1 MKGARPVRTN
11 TSDRRRRF
19 GKSGGEIMKGQ
30 MSSFDVARIVA
41 ELRPYIGSHARK
53 SYHPHWEQVV
63 LRLNP
68 KEEPQVDLV
77 IVRGKRVY
85 LSRRDRPMPPNPS
98 AFSMLLRKHL
108 LNGRF
113 VDVRQ
118 HGFDRILTL
127 DFDTRDGMRSLVIE
141 MFRDG
146 NVLLLDAEGVIIQP
160 LTNVK
165 YAKRILKRGEIY
177 EFPPAQI
184 DPRTLKIDEL
194 KPLLTESDADVV
206 RTLASRANL
215 AGAYAEAV
223 CEIADIS
230 TERMAADLDDEEI
243 AAIISGLH
251 SLTEKLDRG
260 TGGLVILAPAAKAPL
275 REAGDNPL
283 ALDAVFEEHAREV
296 LPFALPANKNDFTV
310 EFPNLAAAV
319 NAWKGGWD
327 ATAMARRQQ
336 EKAAE
341 MVDDKQ
347 RRDDGSSLER
357 RLAQQTRAIA
367 GFEAKGESQQ
377 QLGILIQDNWTH
389 VDTLLNQTLQA
400 IEAEG
405 FDNIRSKVRQ
415 IEWIESLNPASRT
428 MKAYLPDEEG
438 EPDQRIE
445 LHLDQSV
452 HQNAQRYFDAG
463 RKQKDK
469 TVGAKKAIEETRAKI
484 ASTEKK
490 RVKAEAAGKLQ
501 ATKRSKQLWIEKHR
515 WGVVGNGHLI
525 LGGKDARGNDAVV
538 NKYLKREDLYF
549 HADLHGAPSCALKL
563 KEGLEEDPHPL
574 PGLPDGVPALRLTQ
588 TFETEKFDEKTIQ
601 EAAALA
607 VVWSRGWSSGGAAAT
622 AFWVE
627 PPQVSKTAET
637 GESLGRGAW
646 IVRGKR
652 NWLRD
657 LSMEMTLGMAVVNG
671 IPLPLVGAHD
681 SVTKWCER
689 WVKIGPGTVKKEA
702 MANKIA
708 KATGLVQDDVLAA
721 LPPGNVQILKDNNL
735 LNT

>member
-1 MKGARPVRTN
+1 
-11 TSDRRRRF
+11 
-19 GKSGGEIMKGQ
+19 MKGQ

-41 ELRPYIGSHARK
+41 ELRPYIGSRARK

-68 KEEPQVDLV
+68 KEEASVDLV
-77 IVRGKRVY
+77 VVRGKRIY

-98 AFSMLLRKHL
+98 SFSMLMRKHL
-108 LNGRF
+108 MNGRF

-118 HGFDRILTL
+118 HGFDRIITL
-127 DFDTRDGMRSLVIE
+127 DFETGDGLRSLVIE

-146 NVLLLDAEGVIIQP
+146 NVLLLDSEGVIIQP

-165 YAKRILKRGEIY
+165 YAKRVLKRGENY
-177 EFPPAQI
+177 EFPPAQV
-184 DPRTLKIDEL
+184 DPRTLTVKEL
-194 KPLLTESDADVV
+194 APLLAASDADIV

-215 AGAYAEAV
+215 AGAYAEAI
-223 CEIADIS
+223 CGIADIS
-230 TERMAADLDDEEI
+230 VDRMAVDLDDDEI
-243 AAIISGLH
+243 ADLVSGLH
-251 SLTEKLDRG
+251 SLTQKLDRG
-260 TGGLVILAPAAKAPL
+260 AGGLVILASAAKATL
-275 REAGDNPL
+275 QESGNNPL
-283 ALDAVFEEHAREV
+283 ALDAVFEEHAREA
-296 LPFALPANKNDFTV
+296 LPFVLPANENDFTI

-319 NAWKGGWD
+319 DAWKGGWD

-341 MVDDKQ
+341 MVDDRQ
-347 RRDDGSSLER
+347 QRDDGSSLER
-357 RLAQQTRAIA
+357 RLVQQERAII

-377 QLGILIQDNWTH
+377 QLGILIQDNWGH
-389 VDTLLNQTLQA
+389 IDTLLTQTLSA
-400 IEAEG
+400 IETEG
-405 FDNIRSKVRQ
+405 WDNIRSKVRD
-415 IEWIESLNPASRT
+415 IEWIESLDPAKRT
-428 MKAYLPDEEG
+428 MMAYLPDEDG

-445 LHLDQSV
+445 LHIDQTV

-469 TVGAKKAIEETRAKI
+469 TIGAKRAIEDTRAKI
-484 ASTEKK
+484 SSSEKK
-490 RVKAEAAGKLQ
+490 RAKEDAAGKLH
-501 ATKRSKQLWIEKHR
+501 ATKRSKQLWIERHR
-515 WGVVGNGHLI
+515 WAVVGKGQLI
-525 LGGKDARGNDAVV
+525 LGGKDAKGNDTVV

-574 PGLPDGVPALRLTQ
+574 PGLPEGVPALRLTQ
-588 TFETEKFDEKTIQ
+588 IFEAEEFSEKCIK
-601 EAAALA
+601 EAAELA

-646 IVRGKR
+646 IIRGKR

-657 LSMEMTLGMAVVNG
+657 LTMEMTLGMAVVNG

-681 SVTKWCER
+681 AVTKWCER
-689 WVKIGPGTVKKEA
+689 WVRIGTGTIKKEA
-702 MANKIA
+702 IANKIA

-721 LPPGNVQILKDNNL
+721 LPPGNIQIINNHNL
-735 LNT
+735 LND

>member
-1 MKGARPVRTN
+1 
-11 TSDRRRRF
+11 
-19 GKSGGEIMKGQ
+19 MKGQ

-41 ELRPYIGSHARK
+41 ELRPYIGSRARK

-68 KEEPQVDLV
+68 KEEAQIDLV
-77 IVRGKRVY
+77 VVRGKRIY

-98 AFSMLLRKHL
+98 SFSMLMRKHL
-108 LNGRF
+108 MNGRF

-118 HGFDRILTL
+118 HAFDRIITL
-127 DFDTRDGMRSLVIE
+127 DFETRDGLRSLVIE

-146 NVLLLDAEGVIIQP
+146 NVLLIDSDGVIIQP

-165 YAKRILKRGEIY
+165 YAKRVLKRGEIY

-184 DPRTLKIDEL
+184 DPRTLTAEEL
-194 KPLLTESDADVV
+194 APLLAESDADIV

-215 AGAYAEAV
+215 AGAYAEAICGIAEISV
-223 CEIADIS
+223 DRMAVDLEDDEIAD
-230 TERMAADLDDEEI
+230 LV
-243 AAIISGLH
+243 SGLH
-251 SLTEKLDRG
+251 SLTKQLDDG
-260 TGGLVILAPAAKAPL
+260 SGGHCVLAITAKQGLA
-275 REAGDNPL
+275 EADGNPL
-283 ALDAVFEEHAREV
+283 VRDQVFDEQATEV
-296 LPFALPANKNDFTV
+296 LPFLLPANDGDYSI
-310 EFPNLAAAV
+310 EFPTLAAAV
-319 NAWKGGWD
+319 DAMKGGWD

-336 EKAAE
+336 EKAAQ
-341 MVDDKQ
+341 MVDERQ
-347 RRDDGSSLER
+347 QRDDGSSLER
-357 RLAQQTRAIA
+357 RLAQQERAII
-367 GFEAKGESQQ
+367 GFEAKGQSQQ
-377 QLGILIQDNWTH
+377 LLGISIQDNWTH
-389 VDTLLNQTLQA
+389 VDTLLSQTLQA
-400 IEAEG
+400 IEADG
-405 FDNIRSKVRQ
+405 WDNIRNQVKS
-415 IEWIESLNPASRT
+415 IEWIESLDPAKRT
-428 MKAYLPDEEG
+428 MKAYLPDEDG

-445 LHLDQSV
+445 LHFDQTV

-469 TVGAKKAIEETRAKI
+469 TVGAKKAIEETKAKI
-484 ASTEKK
+484 SSNEKK
-490 RVKAEAAGKLQ
+490 RAKADAAGKLHV
-501 ATKRSKQLWIEKHR
+501 TKRSKQLWIERHR
-515 WGVVGNGHLI
+515 WAVVGEGHLI
-525 LGGKDARGNDAVV
+525 LGGKDAKGNDAVV

-563 KEGLEEDPHPL
+563 KEGLEIDPHPL
-574 PGLPDGVPALRLTQ
+574 PGLPEGVPALRLTQ
-588 TFETEKFDEKTIQ
+588 TFETEEFSEKCIK
-601 EAAALA
+601 EAAELA

-637 GESLGRGAW
+637 GEALGRGAW

-657 LSMEMTLGMAVVNG
+657 LTMEMTLGMAVVNG
-671 IPLPLVGAHD
+671 IPLPLVGSHD
-681 SVTKWCER
+681 AITKWCGR
-689 WVKIGPGTVKKEA
+689 WVRIGTGTVKKEA

-721 LPPGNVQILKDNNL
+721 LPPGNVQIIKDNNL

>member
-1 MKGARPVRTN
+1 MVIDTRWPTAREG
-11 TSDRRRRF
+11 DD
-19 GKSGGEIMKGQ
+19 MKGQ

-41 ELRPYIGSHARK
+41 ELRPYIGSRARK

-68 KEEPQVDLV
+68 KEEAQIDLV
-77 IVRGKRVY
+77 VVRGKRIY

-98 AFSMLLRKHL
+98 SFSMLMRKHL
-108 LNGRF
+108 MNGRF

-118 HGFDRILTL
+118 HAFDRIITL
-127 DFDTRDGMRSLVIE
+127 DFETRDGLRSLVIE

-146 NVLLLDAEGVIIQP
+146 NVLLLDSEGVIIQP

-165 YAKRILKRGEIY
+165 YAKRVLKRGENY
-177 EFPPAQI
+177 EFPPAQV
-184 DPRTLKIDEL
+184 DPRTLTADEL
-194 KPLLTESDADVV
+194 SPLLANSDADIV

-215 AGAYAEAV
+215 AGAYAEAI
-223 CEIADIS
+223 CGIAEISVD
-230 TERMAADLDDEEI
+230 RMAVDLDDDEI
-243 AAIISGLH
+243 TDLVSGLH
-251 SLTEKLDRG
+251 SLTQKLDRG
-260 TGGLVILAPAAKAPL
+260 AGGLVILAPAAKAPL
-275 REAGDNPL
+275 QESGNNPL
-283 ALDAVFEEHAREV
+283 ALDAVFEEHAREA
-296 LPFALPANKNDFTV
+296 LPFFLPANDGDYSI
-310 EFPNLAAAV
+310 EFPTLAAAV
-319 NAWKGGWD
+319 DAWKGGWD

-336 EKAAE
+336 EKAAQ
-341 MVDDKQ
+341 MVDDRQ
-347 RRDDGSSLER
+347 QRDDGSSLER
-357 RLAQQTRAIA
+357 RLAQQERSII

-377 QLGILIQDNWTH
+377 QLGISIQDNWAH
-389 VDTLLNQTLQA
+389 IDTLLTQTLSA

-405 FDNIRSKVRQ
+405 WDNIRSKVRD
-415 IEWIESLNPASRT
+415 IEWIESLDPAKRT
-428 MKAYLPDEEG
+428 MKAYLPDEDG

-445 LHLDQSV
+445 LHIDQTV

-484 ASTEKK
+484 ASSEKK
-490 RVKAEAAGKLQ
+490 RAKEDAAGKLH
-501 ATKRSKQLWIEKHR
+501 ATKRSKQLWIERHR
-515 WGVVGNGHLI
+515 WAVVGDGHLI
-525 LGGKDARGNDAVV
+525 LGGKDAKGNDTVV

-563 KEGLEEDPHPL
+563 KEGLEMDPHPL
-574 PGLPDGVPALRLTQ
+574 PGLPEGVPALRLTQ
-588 TFETEKFDEKTIQ
+588 TLEAEEFSEKCIK
-601 EAAALA
+601 EAAELA
-607 VVWSRGWSSGGAAAT
+607 VVWSRGWSGGGAAAT

-637 GESLGRGAW
+637 GEALGRGAW

-657 LSMEMTLGMAVVNG
+657 LTMEMTLGMAVVNG

-681 SVTKWCER
+681 AVTKWCER
-689 WVKIGPGTVKKEA
+689 WVRIGTGTIKKEA

-721 LPPGNVQILKDNNL
+721 LPPGNVQIIKNNNL
-735 LNT
+735 LND

>member
-1 MKGARPVRTN
+1 
-11 TSDRRRRF
+11 
-19 GKSGGEIMKGQ
+19 MKGQ
-30 MSSFDVARIVA
+30 MSSFDVARIVS
-41 ELRPYIGSHARK
+41 ELRPYIGSRARK

-68 KEEPQVDLV
+68 KEEAQIDLV
-77 IVRGKRVY
+77 VVRGKRIY

-98 AFSMLLRKHL
+98 SFSMLLRKHL
-108 LNGRF
+108 MNGRF

-118 HGFDRILTL
+118 HGFDRIITL
-127 DFDTRDGMRSLVIE
+127 DFETRDGLRSLVIE

-146 NVLLLDAEGVIIQP
+146 NVLLLDSEGVIIQP

-165 YAKRILKRGEIY
+165 YAKRVLKRGEIY

-184 DPRTLKIDEL
+184 DPRTLTAKEL
-194 KPLLTESDADVV
+194 TPLLAESDADIV

-215 AGAYAEAV
+215 AGAYAEAI
-223 CEIADIS
+223 CEIAEIS
-230 TERMAADLDDEEI
+230 ADRMATDIEDDEIADL
-243 AAIISGLH
+243 ISGLH
-251 SLTEKLDRG
+251 SLTKQLDRG
-260 TGGLVILAPAAKAPL
+260 AGGLVILAPAAKAPL
-275 REAGDNPL
+275 QESGNNPL
-283 ALDAVFEEHAREV
+283 ALDAVFEEHAREA
-296 LPFALPANKNDFTV
+296 LPFLLPANENDFTI

-319 NAWKGGWD
+319 DAWKGGWD

-336 EKAAE
+336 EKAAQMIDE
-341 MVDDKQ
+341 RQ
-347 RRDDGSSLER
+347 HRDEGSSLER
-357 RLAQQTRAIA
+357 RLAQQERAII

-377 QLGILIQDNWTH
+377 QLGISIQDNWGH
-389 VDTLLNQTLQA
+389 IDTLVSQTLSA

-405 FDNIRSKVRQ
+405 WDNIRSKVRS
-415 IEWIESLNPASRT
+415 IEWIESLDPAKRT
-428 MKAYLPDEEG
+428 MKAYLPDEDG
-438 EPDQRIE
+438 EPAQRIE
-445 LHLDQSV
+445 LHLDESV

-469 TVGAKKAIEETRAKI
+469 TIGAKKAIEETLAKI
-484 ASTEKK
+484 VSSEKK
-490 RVKAEAAGKLQ
+490 RAKADAAGKLQ
-501 ATKRSKQLWIEKHR
+501 ATKRSKQLWIERHR
-515 WGVVGNGHLI
+515 WAVVGEGHLI
-525 LGGKDARGNDAVV
+525 LGGKDAKGNDAVV

-574 PGLPDGVPALRLTQ
+574 PGLPEGVPALRLTQ
-588 TFETEKFDEKTIQ
+588 TFETEEFSEKCIK
-601 EAAALA
+601 EAAEMS

-637 GESLGRGAW
+637 GEALGRGAW

-657 LSMEMTLGMAVVNG
+657 LTMEMTLGMAVVNG
-671 IPLPLVGAHD
+671 IPLPLVGAHVA
-681 SVTKWCER
+681 VTKWCER
-689 WVKIGPGTVKKEA
+689 WVRIGPGTTKKEA
-702 MANKIA
+702 MANKIS

>member
-1 MKGARPVRTN
+1 
-11 TSDRRRRF
+11 
-19 GKSGGEIMKGQ
+19 MKGQ

-41 ELRPYIGSHARK
+41 ELRPYIGSRARK

-68 KEEPQVDLV
+68 KEEASVDLV
-77 IVRGKRVY
+77 VVRGKRIY

-98 AFSMLLRKHL
+98 SFSMLMRKHL
-108 LNGRF
+108 MNGRF

-118 HGFDRILTL
+118 HGFDRIITL
-127 DFDTRDGMRSLVIE
+127 DFETGDGLKSLVIE

-146 NVLLLDAEGVIIQP
+146 NVLLLDSEGVIIQP

-165 YAKRILKRGEIY
+165 YAKRVLKRGENY
-177 EFPPAQI
+177 EFPPAQV
-184 DPRTLKIDEL
+184 DPRTLTVEEL
-194 KPLLTESDADVV
+194 APLLAASDADIV

-215 AGAYAEAV
+215 AGAYAEAICGIAEISV
-223 CEIADIS
+223 DRMAVDLDDDEIAD
-230 TERMAADLDDEEI
+230 LV
-243 AAIISGLH
+243 SGLH
-251 SLTEKLDRG
+251 SLTQKLDRG
-260 TGGLVILAPAAKAPL
+260 EGGLVILSPAAKAPL
-275 REAGDNPL
+275 QESGNNPL
-283 ALDAVFEEHAREV
+283 ALDAVFEEHAREA
-296 LPFALPANKNDFTV
+296 LPFALPANENDFTI

-319 NAWKGGWD
+319 DAWKGGWD

-336 EKAAE
+336 EKAAQ
-341 MVDDKQ
+341 MVDDRQ
-347 RRDDGSSLER
+347 QRDDGSSLER
-357 RLAQQTRAIA
+357 RLVQQERAII

-377 QLGILIQDNWTH
+377 QLGILIQENWGH
-389 VDTLLNQTLQA
+389 IDTLLTQTLSA
-400 IEAEG
+400 IEADG
-405 FDNIRSKVRQ
+405 WDNIRGKVRD
-415 IEWIESLNPASRT
+415 IEWIESLDPAKRT
-428 MKAYLPDEEG
+428 MKAYLPDEDG

-445 LHLDQSV
+445 LHIDQSV

-469 TVGAKKAIEETRAKI
+469 TIGAKKAIQETRAKI

-490 RVKAEAAGKLQ
+490 RAKEDAAGKLHT
-501 ATKRSKQLWIEKHR
+501 TKRSKQLWIERHR
-515 WGVVGNGHLI
+515 WAVVGKGHLI
-525 LGGKDARGNDAVV
+525 LGGKDAKGNDAVV

-563 KEGLEEDPHPL
+563 KEGLEVDPHPL
-574 PGLPDGVPALRLTQ
+574 PGLPEGVPALRLTQ
-588 TFETEKFDEKTIQ
+588 TFEAEEFSEKSIK
-601 EAAALA
+601 EAAELA

-637 GESLGRGAW
+637 GEALGRGAW

-657 LSMEMTLGMAVVNG
+657 LTMEMTLGMAVVNG

-681 SVTKWCER
+681 AVTKWCER
-689 WVKIGPGTVKKEA
+689 WVRIGTGTIKKEA

-721 LPPGNVQILKDNNL
+721 LPPGNVQILKDHNL
-735 LNT
+735 LKA

>member
-1 MKGARPVRTN
+1 MVIDTRGPTAREG
-11 TSDRRRRF
+11 DD
-19 GKSGGEIMKGQ
+19 MKGQ

-41 ELRPYIGSHARK
+41 ELRPYIGSRARK

-68 KEEPQVDLV
+68 KEEASVDLV
-77 IVRGKRVY
+77 VVRGKRIY

-98 AFSMLLRKHL
+98 SFSMLMRKHL
-108 LNGRF
+108 MNGRF

-118 HGFDRILTL
+118 HGFDRIITL
-127 DFDTRDGMRSLVIE
+127 DFETGDGLRSLVIE

-146 NVLLLDAEGVIIQP
+146 NVLLLDSEGVIIQP

-165 YAKRILKRGEIY
+165 YAKRVLKRGENY
-177 EFPPAQI
+177 EFPPAQV
-184 DPRTLKIDEL
+184 DPRTLTVKEL
-194 KPLLTESDADVV
+194 APLLAASDADIV

-215 AGAYAEAV
+215 AGAYAEAICGIAEISV
-223 CEIADIS
+223 DRMAVDLDDDEIAD
-230 TERMAADLDDEEI
+230 LV
-243 AAIISGLH
+243 SGLH
-251 SLTEKLDRG
+251 SLTQKLDRG
-260 TGGLVILAPAAKAPL
+260 AGGVVILAPAAKAPL
-275 REAGDNPL
+275 QESGNNPL
-283 ALDAVFEEHAREV
+283 SLDAVFEEHAREA
-296 LPFALPANKNDFTV
+296 LPFVLPANENDFTI

-319 NAWKGGWD
+319 DAWKGGWD

-341 MVDDKQ
+341 MVDDRQ
-347 RRDDGSSLER
+347 QRDDGSSLER
-357 RLAQQTRAIA
+357 RLVQQERAII
-367 GFEAKGESQQ
+367 GFEAKGKSQQ
-377 QLGILIQDNWTH
+377 QLGVLIQDNWGH
-389 VDTLLNQTLQA
+389 IDTLLTQTLSA
-400 IEAEG
+400 IETEG
-405 FDNIRSKVRQ
+405 WDNIRSKVRD
-415 IEWIESLNPASRT
+415 IEWIESLDPAKRT
-428 MKAYLPDEEG
+428 MKAYLPDEDG

-445 LHLDQSV
+445 LHLDHTV

-469 TVGAKKAIEETRAKI
+469 TIGARKAIKETRAKI
-484 ASTEKK
+484 SSSEKK
-490 RVKAEAAGKLQ
+490 RAKEDAAGKLH
-501 ATKRSKQLWIEKHR
+501 ATKRSKQLWIERHR
-515 WGVVGNGHLI
+515 WAVVGDGHLI
-525 LGGKDARGNDAVV
+525 LGGKDAKGNDTVV

-588 TFETEKFDEKTIQ
+588 TLEAEEFSEKCIK
-601 EAAALA
+601 EAAELA

-646 IVRGKR
+646 IIRGKR

-681 SVTKWCER
+681 AVTKWCER
-689 WVKIGPGTVKKEA
+689 WVKIGPGTIKKEA

-721 LPPGNVQILKDNNL
+721 LPPGNVQIIQDNKL
-735 LNT
+735 FS